1 MYNSN
6 TDSGKSGIVR
16 LVGAGCEAG
25 QITVRGLEALREA
38 DVIVYDDLLDRK
50 LLSEA
55 RKGCEL
61 IDVGK
66 RWGAHKKEQDEIHD
80 ILISRAGQGKN
91 VVRLKGGD
99 PTVFGRG
106 GEEFLALREAGI
118 RCEMVPGVSSCI
130 AGPEHMGIS
139 ITHRGMASS
148 FTVVTGHSGKETA
161 EDFQTLAALKGTL
174 IFLMGLRKAEEIA
187 EGLMRAGKAPET
199 PVSVLSC
206 VYREGEKRLDGT
218 LGSLTDLAKYAEAPA
233 IIVVGKMAG
242 LHLRSEVPDAAAQ
255 ESAQSAQPGDPKSGV
270 HKSALVVGTRSFTDK
285 MASLLN
291 KDGLRT
297 VKYPCLGIVPQPGE
311 IPANEIIANYKW
323 IVFTSANGV
332 RIFWEEM
339 KRRRTDLRRFTH
351 LKFACIGP
359 GTAKELEERF
369 LLKADLL
376 PKEYTTEGLAQALG
390 YAVGPGQEVLIL
402 RAAEGNIL
410 LTKALECEKIPYRDC
425 RIYRTQYFAPE
436 IEADPEIEAG
446 LESFDYV
453 LFASAGGV
461 RAFLKENTLPE
472 SVIPVCIGEKTGE
485 ELEIL
490 AGRRGVIAREST
502 AEGIRRTIRDLSSHS
517 YDNQK

>member
-1 MYNSN
+1 MYSSN
-6 TDSGKSGIVR
+6 TDSGKIGSVR

-55 RKGCEL
+55 RSDCEF

-66 RWGAHKKEQDEIHD
+66 RWGAHKKEQEEIQE
-80 ILISRAGQGKN
+80 ILISRARQGRK

-118 RCEMVPGVSSCI
+118 PCELIPGVSSCI

-148 FTVVTGHSGKETA
+148 FTVVTGHSAKETA
-161 EDFQTLAALKGTL
+161 EDFKALAALKGTL
-174 IFLMGLRKAEEIA
+174 IFLMGLRKAGEIA
-187 EGLMRAGKAPET
+187 DGLMKAGKDPGT
-199 PVSVLSC
+199 PASVLSC

-218 LGSLTDLAKYAEAPA
+218 LENLAELAKYAEAPA
-233 IIVVGKMAG
+233 ILVIGKMAG
-242 LHLRSEVPDAAAQ
+242 LHLCNAESGEAAQ
-255 ESAQSAQPGDPKSGV
+255 FAEAAQAAEAAQPGEYQTAGGTRR
-270 HKSALVVGTRSFTDK
+270 SALVVGTRSFTDK
-285 MASLLN
+285 MAALLN

-297 VKYPCLGIVPQPGE
+297 VKYPCLGVISQPEE
-311 IPANEIIANYKW
+311 IPGNGTIAKYKW
-323 IVFTSANGV
+323 VVFTSANGV

-339 KRRRTDLRRFTH
+339 KKRRTDLRRFTH

-359 GTAKELEERF
+359 GTAKELEEKLF
-369 LLKADLL
+369 LKADLI
-376 PKEYTTEGLAQALG
+376 PKEYTTEALAQALG
-390 YAVGPGQEVLIL
+390 YAVSPGQEVLIL

-425 RIYRTQYFAPE
+425 PIYRTRYFTPE
-436 IEADPEIEAG
+436 IDDN
-446 LESFDYV
+446 LEEFDYV

-461 RAFLKENTLPE
+461 QAFLEEYTLPE
-472 SVIPVCIGEKTGE
+472 SVTPVCIGGKTGE
-485 ELEIL
+485 ELEIR
-490 AGRRGVIAREST
+490 AGRKGVIAKECT
-502 AEGIRRTIRDLSSHS
+502 AEGIRRTIRELSSHG
-517 YDNQK
+517 